1 MSLRLCVRLSHS
13 HFLNHRTRGYNGVFG
28 DDDDAVADG
37 VGVVFCF
44 ADVFCVLDGDV
55 FPNARV
61 FVDDCVV
68 DYASRT
74 DADVWDAFLFVAFS
88 VFGCFVKVSAH
99 HDGVGEFDAGTND
112 AAYADDGVFYFC
124 ILYVG
129 AVADFALFEVAS
141 VQFGRGEV
149 ARVRVDGG
157 AGLIKGEGGRWGC
170 ECEVGFVE
178 GADGAD
184 VFPIS
189 FESVGIDVVG
199 VNGGR
204 DDVFAKVVAAVFC
217 EERSQLVFFKD
228 VYAHGGHVRFV
239 GVVAGCRVEFEV
251 VQFGVGLRFF
261 YEVDDASGVIYFED
275 AEVGRNFSCDGFDC
289 DGEVCAFFAVFGDKG
304 PVVHSVEVVA
314 REDEVL
320 VHLVGHEVVE
330 VLANGVGCA
339 LIPVEA
345 VFGLFGG
352 EDFDKAV

>member
-1 MSLRLCVRLSHS
+1 M
-13 HFLNHRTRGYNGVFG
+13 
-28 DDDDAVADG
+28 
-37 VGVVFCF
+37 
-44 ADVFCVLDGDV
+44 DGDV

-74 DADVWDAFLFVAFS
+74 DADVWDAFLLVAFF
-88 VFGCFVKVSAH
+88 VFGGFVKVSAH

-112 AAYADDGVFYFC
+112 TAYADDGVFNFC
-124 ILYVG
+124 VLYVG

-141 VQFGRGEV
+141 IQFGRGEV

-157 AGLIKGEGGRWGC
+157 AGLIKGEEGRRGC

-184 VFPIS
+184 VFPVS
-189 FESVGIDVVG
+189 FESVGIDVVA
-199 VNGGR
+199 VNGGG
-204 DDVFAKVVAAVFC
+204 DDVFAKVVTSVFR
-217 EERSQLVFFKD
+217 EERSQFVFFKD
-228 VYAHGGHVRFV
+228 VDAHGGHIRFV
-239 GVVAGCRVEFEV
+239 GVAAGCGIEFEV
-251 VQFGVGLRFF
+251 VQFGVGLWFF
-261 YEVDDASGVIYFED
+261 YEVGDASGVIDFED
-275 AEVGRNFSCDGFDC
+275 AEFGRNFSRDGFDC
-289 DGEVCAFFAVFGDKG
+289 DGEVCPFFAVFGDEV
-304 PVVHSVEVVA
+304 PVVHAVEVVA

-320 VHLVGHEVVE
+320 IYLVGQEVAE
-330 VLANGVGCA
+330 LLANRVGCA

>member
-1 MSLRLCVRLSHS
+1 MKWDAAIRCS
-13 HFLNHRTRGYNGVFG
+13 HFLNHRTRGNDGVFG

-55 FPNARV
+55 FTNARV
-61 FVDDCVV
+61 FVDDCAV

-88 VFGCFVKVSAH
+88 VFGGFVKVSPH

-112 AAYADDGVFYFC
+112 AAYADDRMFDFC
-124 ILYVG
+124 VLYVG
-129 AVADFALFEVAS
+129 AVADFALFEVAAI
-141 VQFGRGEV
+141 QFGRGEV
-149 ARVRVDGG
+149 ARVGVDGG
-157 AGLIKGEGGRWGC
+157 TGLIKGEGGRRSC
-170 ECEVGFVE
+170 EREVGFVE

-184 VFPIS
+184 VFPVAL
-189 FESVGIDVVG
+189 ESVGIDVVG
-199 VNGGR
+199 VNGGG
-204 DDVFAKVVAAVFC
+204 DDVFAKVVAAVFR
-217 EERSQLVFFKD
+217 EERSQSVFFKD
-228 VYAHGGHVRFV
+228 VDAHGGHVRFV
-239 GVVAGCRVEFEV
+239 GVAAGCRGEFEV

-261 YEVDDASGVIYFED
+261 YEVGDAPGVIYFEE
-275 AEVGRNFSCDGFDC
+275 AEFGRDFSRDGFDC
-289 DGEVCAFFAVFGDKG
+289 DGEVCAFFAVFGDEV
-304 PVVHSVEVVA
+304 PVVHAVEVVA

-320 VHLVGHEVVE
+320 IYLVGHEVAE
-330 VLANGVGCA
+330 LLANRVGCA